1 VGVELRLQAIPDD
14 CELLIKARINREVA
28 EQMEFFNSWALG
40 IHRTGWKPETP
51 LEIYFFKA
59 VQELVRQRPGLIQ
72 RYFYDGPRGWEAI
85 IYLLSPESRA
95 GNSKRDNSLVNRAIK
110 GSEPLHP
117 EAYATQGRPIGFVP
131 VQDVRAI
138 ADFFHTV
145 TSEQLHEHYKPNVM
159 SEMHV
164 YKMWPDSDE
173 TRFQDIWE
181 EFVEIKN
188 LYREAAAHNEAVIT
202 VID

>member
-1 VGVELRLQAIPDD
+1 MGVELRLQAIPGD
-14 CELLIKARINREVA
+14 CELLRKARHDREVA
-28 EQMEFFNSWALG
+28 QEMEFFYAWARG

-51 LEIYFFKA
+51 LEIYFFEA
-59 VQELVRQRPGLIQ
+59 VQELIRERPGLIQ

-95 GNSKRDNSLVNRAIK
+95 GNSKGDNSLVNRAIK

-138 ADFFHTV
+138 ADHFDMV
-145 TSEQLHEHYKPNVM
+145 TIEQLHKYYNPGTMAEIG
-159 SEMHV
+159 V

-173 TRFQDIWE
+173 TRFQDIWA

-188 LYREAAAHNEAVIT
+188 LYREAATHNECVIT